1 MVCCS
6 QYAAIHA
13 QLTYHK
19 AHRELSD
26 RLEAAGVEE
35 QEDMAMIPV
44 MPEAMT
50 LRTNLQE
57 LREDHQALAVL
68 QSSET
73 TALQNENTVLQ
84 AKIKSLE
91 GAAKKQ
97 SILTKAL
104 EARLNKLE
112 SAPPAYGVPSVTR
125 PDKKTL

>member
-1 MVCCS
+1 MQPYTHNS
-6 QYAAIHA
+6 
-13 QLTYHK
+13 LTTK
-19 AHRELSD
+19 
-26 RLEAAGVEE
+26 LEAASVEG

-73 TALQNENTVLQ
+73 TAQQHENTVLQ

-125 PDKKTL
+125 PDKKTH